1 MARLPGEI
9 DGRRFLRALA
19 RFGWVV
25 ESQRGSHRKLV
36 NAESRRFIIVAFH
49 DVIRR
54 NGSVNLTLLRV
65 RLSGAALRT
74 NGRLRLAHS
83 STSTTIFFFVSGV
96 SRSSVP
102 RRQPTLF
109 RTSFG

>member
-36 NAESRRFIIVAFH
+36 NAERKRFIIVAFH

-54 NGSVNLTLLRV
+54 NAVRHTLREAGIDEQEFLKG
-65 RLSGAALRT
+65 L
-74 NGRLRLAHS
+74 
-83 STSTTIFFFVSGV
+83 
-96 SRSSVP
+96 
-102 RRQPTLF
+102 
-109 RTSFG
+109 